1 MIETSLQPQPQQST
15 RLMMSCH
22 HHRYHH
28 YRHCQCL
35 AAAAAASPLSWKQ
48 WRRRTRT
55 IITDEESVYER
66 EREREREMM
75 TTCYYCE
82 QQWRRQFII
91 SSQSGQCDR
100 RGCRQ
105 CSTHADN
112 KYSATDCS
120 RATRPAALSS
130 RAMCQ
135 VHISCYSLLTVWTG
149 HIHQALSS
157 TSSTLG
163 LLYSYSCL
171 PLESTIKA

>member
-91 SSQSGQCDR
+91 SSQSVSVTGVVAGSAARTLTTNTQRQTAAERHGLR
-100 RGCRQ
+100 RCRRVP
-105 CSTHADN
+105 CAKFTSAVIV
-112 KYSATDCS
+112 YSPCERDTF
-120 RATRPAALSS
+120 TRLS
-130 RAMCQ
+130 AQ
-135 VHISCYSLLTVWTG
+135 H
-149 HIHQALSS
+149 HQR
-157 TSSTLG
+157 
-163 LLYSYSCL
+163 
-171 PLESTIKA
+171 